1 MGCAPH
7 FLKFYRVSATVDQS
21 RGIPRDS
28 ILIWISQSQGI
39 SDAGFAGSKWDKNAC
54 FWQEYI
60 FRNYLLPFSFLVYYS
75 DKGSSSNLV
84 FFYTPFLFF
93 YTPFLFFYTTFWAY
107 SQVPLKLWL
116 NASSRH
122 GDTLP
127 SVFSINKK
135 KSHNFW
141 HSSQVDSN
149 LSPLRWPDY
158 WKWVLYWLSY
168 LGRWQKVD
176 ISRTLYI

>member
-1 MGCAPH
+1 MIGPI
-7 FLKFYRVSATVDQS
+7 VMTQ
-21 RGIPRDS
+21 
-28 ILIWISQSQGI
+28 IWP
-39 SDAGFAGSKWDKNAC
+39 KKC
-54 FWQEYI
+54 I

-135 KSHNFW
+135 EICIFW
-141 HSSQVDSN
+141 HSSICAPRGIRTHNAVITGRGC
-149 LSPLRWPDY
+149 LTYEATEPLTKMLQFWEIIYVIRG
-158 WKWVLYWLSY
+158 V
-168 LGRWQKVD
+168 
-176 ISRTLYI
+176 

>member
-1 MGCAPH
+1 M
-7 FLKFYRVSATVDQS
+7 
-21 RGIPRDS
+21 
-28 ILIWISQSQGI
+28 
-39 SDAGFAGSKWDKNAC
+39 
-54 FWQEYI
+54 
-60 FRNYLLPFSFLVYYS
+60 LPFSFLVYYS

-135 KSHNFW
+135 RNLQFLAEFHFCL
-141 HSSQVDSN
+141 QGDSN
-149 LSPLRWPDY
+149 PRSFDNCTWT
-158 WKWVLYWLSY
+158 SFQ
-168 LGRWQKVD
+168 LGYGTVD
-176 ISRTLYI
+176 KNATILGVNICNMLCLGMGQAGSFFIKIRNVANN